1 MYIYTV
7 KFFQQLC
14 LIIVDCSL
22 LPRVHMCV
30 CMYSCV
36 FASLSLT
43 LAAVTN
49 TRARAAC
56 FVRFL
61 YTSV

>member
-22 LPRVHMCV
+22 LPHVHMCV

-36 FASLSLT
+36 LCLSI
-43 LAAVTN
+43 ACARSCHQY
-49 TRARAAC
+49 TRTRSMLC
-56 FVRFL
+56 PFPL
-61 YTSV
+61 Y